1 MKIYTL
7 EEARLMHSIGITMRC
22 INTRLPHFIN
32 QKSIVMQSPSKMS
45 AVDNEGRLYSDI
57 NIQNFC
63 DQWVIHD
70 EHSTSNSSPKNRV

>member
-1 MKIYTL
+1 MKIYSL
-7 EEARLMHSIGITMRC
+7 NEAILMHSLGITMRC

-57 NIQNFC
+57 NIHNFC
-63 DQWVIHD
+63 DQWEIYHED
-70 EHSTSNSSPKNRV
+70 QGSNTSS